1 MKTLTFARRT
11 GREILRDPLTVIFG
25 LGFPLIIL
33 LLLTAIQKNIPVPL
47 FDLESLTPGV
57 AVFGQSFITLFA
69 ATLIARDRSSSFLR
83 RLYTTPLTAWDYIF
97 GYTLPLLPMGLVQC
111 GICYLVS
118 ALLGLPVTAGIG
130 RAILAAVPAELFF
143 IGLGL
148 LCGTVFTDKQVGG
161 LCGALLTNLT
171 AWLSGAWFDLSLVG
185 GWFRRLAQAF
195 PFLPAVELGRA
206 ALRGGGA
213 EALPH
218 LWPVLGYG
226 ALALTGAAAV
236 FAAKMRRN

>member
-1 MKTLTFARRT
+1 MRSLVFARRT

-25 LGFPLIIL
+25 LGFPLVVL
-33 LLLTAIQKNIPVPL
+33 LLLTAIQKNVPVPL
-47 FDLESLTPGV
+47 FDLERLTPGV

-69 ATLIARDRSSSFLR
+69 ATLIARDRTGSFLR
-83 RLYTTPLTAWDYIF
+83 RLYTTPLTAWDYIL

-111 GICYLVS
+111 GICYLASV
-118 ALLGLPVTAGIG
+118 LLGLPVTAGIG
-130 RAILAAVPAELFF
+130 RAILAAAPAELFF

-148 LCGTVFTDKQVGG
+148 LCGTVFTDRQVGG

-171 AWLSGAWFDLSLVG
+171 AWLSGAWFDLDLVG
-185 GWFRRLAQAF
+185 GWFRGLARAL

-206 ALRGGGA
+206 ALRGDGA
-213 EALPH
+213 GALAR

-226 ALALTGAAAV
+226 VLALAAAAAV
-236 FAAKMRRN
+236 FAGKMRKN